1 MKRFIIAAAVC
12 TVIMGCEKNTGKE
25 EDSVD
30 IPLTITVSDNGF
42 SMEDGTYSNNRAFSA
57 GDRIGLFALMNGEIL
72 EGFNNI
78 CLTASGT
85 GDAIVWQAADPEMLF
100 PSGAEY
106 YAYWPYQETLPAS
119 VDLTASDAA
128 GFFSMIS
135 EAWPVASD
143 QSGDGFDSSDLLIGM
158 AAPADNSLSLGMSH
172 AMGLVE
178 ISLPGTFYT
187 FTNTDYDIPDYS
199 LSGLRISFDSKI
211 PKSKNGRL
219 LLVVEPGVF
228 SIPCTYSGESK
239 TYDGNAEAGKCTSFS
254 EGDPTV
260 IEHNL
265 QIGDFFLADGNL
277 LSKDAPASKVGSANV
292 IGLVCQI
299 DPERIGNGE
308 KEALGGTAH
317 ALVLATRGAGYG
329 GYYSWY
335 NDYST
340 GNFERDESEIGFT
353 SIPEL
358 TDPQELYSLAIAD
371 IEGYANYHLLITERA
386 ADVAAGNYRGFHAIT
401 LFKNEVGGPAEG
413 MTTGWFMPAGGQL
426 LDAISNLT
434 GLQFDESNVQASS
447 AVGGWDG
454 CLSWMEMGTVASL
467 MNSAME
473 KVSFTNKI
481 PFADAGNGIQIA
493 AQSSPTNYRYIDFAD
508 GGWIEY
514 LHYHKNKGVA
524 VRAMLAF

>member
-85 GDAIVWQAADPEMLF
+85 SDAIVWQAANPEMLF

-106 YAYWPYQETLPAS
+106 YAYWPYQENLPAS

-143 QSGDGFDSSDLLIGM
+143 QSGEGFDSSDLLIGM
-158 AAPADNSLSLGMSH
+158 ATPADNSLNLDMSH

-219 LLVVEPGVF
+219 LLVVEPGAF

-277 LSKDAPASKVGSANV
+277 LSKDAPASEVGSANV

-317 ALVLATRGAGYG
+317 ALVLATWSARYG
-329 GYYSWY
+329 GYFCWY
-335 NDYST
+335 KDYSS
-340 GNFERDESEIGFT
+340 GNYERDESEIGFT

-371 IEGYANYHLLITERA
+371 IEGYANYSLLVSERA
-386 ADVAAGNYRGFHAIT
+386 ADVEAGNYPGFKAVGN
-401 LFKNEVGGPAEG
+401 FANEVGGPAEG

-454 CLSWMEMGTVASL
+454 CLSWMEMGTVAFL

-473 KVSFTNKI
+473 KVSFSNKI
-481 PFADAGNGIQIA
+481 LFADAGNGIQVA

-514 LHYHKNKGVA
+514 LHFRKETGST
-524 VRAMLAF
+524 VRPMLAF

>member
-1 MKRFIIAAAVC
+1 M
-12 TVIMGCEKNTGKE
+12 
-25 EDSVD
+25 
-30 IPLTITVSDNGF
+30 
-42 SMEDGTYSNNRAFSA
+42 
-57 GDRIGLFALMNGEIL
+57 
-72 EGFNNI
+72 
-78 CLTASGT
+78 
-85 GDAIVWQAADPEMLF
+85 
-100 PSGAEY
+100 
-106 YAYWPYQETLPAS
+106 
-119 VDLTASDAA
+119 
-128 GFFSMIS
+128 
-135 EAWPVASD
+135 
-143 QSGDGFDSSDLLIGM
+143 
-158 AAPADNSLSLGMSH
+158 
-172 AMGLVE
+172 
-178 ISLPGTFYT
+178 
-187 FTNTDYDIPDYS
+187 
-199 LSGLRISFDSKI
+199 
-211 PKSKNGRL
+211 
-219 LLVVEPGVF
+219 
-228 SIPCTYSGESK
+228 
-239 TYDGNAEAGKCTSFS
+239 FS
-254 EGDPTV
+254 EGEPTV

-277 LSKDAPASKVGSANV
+277 LSKDAPASEVGSANV
-292 IGLVCQI
+292 IGIVCQI

-329 GYYSWY
+329 QYYSWY
-335 NDYST
+335 NDYPT

-353 SIPEL
+353 NIPEL

-386 ADVAAGNYRGFHAIT
+386 ADVAAGNYRGFQAIT

-481 PFADAGNGIQIA
+481 IFADAGNGIQIA
-493 AQSSPTNYRYIDFAD
+493 AQSSPTRYRYIDFAN

-514 LHYHKNKGVA
+514 LCYDKNTGA
-524 VRAMLAF
+524 TVRPMLAF